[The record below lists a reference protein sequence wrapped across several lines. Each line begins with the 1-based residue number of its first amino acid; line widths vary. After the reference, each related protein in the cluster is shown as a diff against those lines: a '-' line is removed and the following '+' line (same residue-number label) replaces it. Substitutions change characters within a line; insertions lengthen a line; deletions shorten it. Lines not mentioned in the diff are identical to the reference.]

1 MCVRAC
7 VCVYVMWLVYTLRV
21 QAMPVRE
28 HSSHL
33 PHRTCIKYIEH
44 ANSPSLH
51 SLSTAVSQPPSL
63 DRRLSTVS
71 HRVREFDKLPAPEML
86 RLRAA
91 LQCGLL
97 FHELGEEGD
106 RRVSEDIEH
115 RARRALPQLPLL
127 RAFPR
132 LRKEVCRRHGVSY
145 GVRSRTVRVSAE
157 Q

>member
-1 MCVRAC
+1 MCVCARRVCAC
-7 VCVYVMWLVYTLRV
+7 TSCGWYIHCEYRQCPCEKTLPIYPIERV
-21 QAMPVRE
+21 SNTLNMP
-28 HSSHL
+28 
-33 PHRTCIKYIEH
+33 
-44 ANSPSLH
+44 
-51 SLSTAVSQPPSL
+51 TARLFTVSQPPSL
-63 DRRLSTVS
+63 NRRLSAVS